1 MRSETVEES
10 GVSGLHRI
18 GQEEAPALIAYLRE
32 HGPETIK
39 FVAQLEEE
47 GERIGFW
54 WTDRWPRPKAVL
66 CRGRRSYSL
75 CAEDEKSAAYVLD
88 SIDWSGGVWFS
99 ALEYRFLPLVRE
111 RGKDVQDNPCF
122 LYRLERARFRPYEL
136 PDTGDHPI
144 EPLRREDAD
153 LVTLHWTYGDTED
166 YPLSRILQA
175 PTACIRIGGEPV
187 AWALIH
193 HDGSIGMVYTL
204 QEHRR
209 KGYAK
214 AVVSVLAEKRL
225 LAGRTPYCFIVEG
238 NETSE
243 RLFEELGFALQSK
256 LGWVH
261 CAPEKERRE
270 PNRPTRDAIHR

>member
-18 GQEEAPALIAYLRE
+18 GREDAPALIAYLRE
-32 HGPETIK
+32 RGPETIK

-75 CAEDEKSAAYVLD
+75 CAKDEESAAYLLD
-88 SIDWSGGVWFS
+88 SIDWSGDLWFS

-111 RGKDVQDNPCF
+111 RGKNVQDNPCL
-122 LYRLERARFRPYEL
+122 LYRLERARFRPFQL
-136 PDTGDHPI
+136 PGTDDRPV
-144 EPLRREDAD
+144 EPLCREDAG
-153 LVTLHWTYGDTED
+153 LVMTHWIYGDTED

-175 PTACIRIGGEPV
+175 PTTCIRVGGEPV

-193 HDGSIGMVYTL
+193 YDGSIGMVYTL

-238 NETSE
+238 NEASE
-243 RLFEELGFALQSK
+243 GLFEELGFTLQST

-261 CAPEKERRE
+261 CAPEKEQRGPESTDPRCD
-270 PNRPTRDAIHR
+270 P